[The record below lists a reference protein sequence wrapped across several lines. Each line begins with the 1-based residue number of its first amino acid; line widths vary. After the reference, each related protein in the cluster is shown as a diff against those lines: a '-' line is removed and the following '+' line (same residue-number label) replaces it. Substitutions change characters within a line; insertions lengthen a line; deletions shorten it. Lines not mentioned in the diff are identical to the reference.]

1 MPRTIPWPDTILM
14 SYYYAKKFDLNE
26 YDQFRIVGDSGAYS
40 ARTQGVTITNDEL
53 GEWANKWRHRLF
65 WVACMDVAG
74 NQNLTRKNWT
84 YLNTHYNLQ
93 SIPSIHMGD
102 APKMMDYY
110 VERGCDFLGLGG
122 LAGGGEQRNA
132 QMRWLISVFKYARTN
147 HPHVRFHGWGLTK
160 EETKKLP
167 FWSVDSSSWGSGYRY
182 GTVTLRHPS
191 NNTRIAYRTDGRCVY
206 HPRAM
211 ELLTKYYDTK
221 PSDVAYSTPE
231 SRKDIVKVS
240 ALSMSVYEQ
249 NMRRLHRPGI
259 SAPTW
264 GLMNTQGMRVEGPHV
279 ALADST
285 PNIFRMLNDLKKGQ

>member
-1 MPRTIPWPDTILM
+1 M
-14 SYYYAKKFDLNE
+14 SYYYAKKWNLDE

-74 NQNLTRKNWT
+74 NQNLTRKNWN
-84 YLNTHYNLQ
+84 YLNNHYNLQ

-110 VERGCDFLGLGG
+110 TERGCDFIGLGG
-122 LAGGGEQRNA
+122 LAGGGEQPKA
-132 QMRWLISVFKYARTN
+132 QMRWLISVFKYARKN
-147 HPHVRFHGWGLTK
+147 HPQVRFHGWGLTK
-160 EETKKLP
+160 EETKRLP

-182 GTVTLRHPS
+182 GTVILRHPR
-191 NNTRIAYRTDGRCVY
+191 NNKRISFRTDGQGVY
-206 HPRAM
+206 DPRVL
-211 ELLTKYYDTK
+211 ELLTKCYNTK
-221 PSDVAYSTPE
+221 PSDVSYSTAE
-231 SRKDIVKVS
+231 TRKNIVKVS

-264 GLMNTQGMRVEGPHV
+264 GLMNTQGMRVEGPHA

-285 PNIFRMLNDLKKGQ
+285 PNIFQMLNDLKKEQ